1 MKSINKLNSEC
12 DELLEQLTVFR
23 ENLESYRIS
32 ENANINSMRDEEA
45 DMRNNY
51 NHDMHQFNLDKN
63 LWNDDLKEQR
73 VEIKELEDENRL
85 AQLSLKDIQ
94 AKHKYCKKLEYEKTM
109 VFKEKG
115 KILDQL
121 IKDEKPTLK
130 ATTNKRVMD
139 ITKTF
144 AKKLDHRKITSGIDT
159 TRGIIDLSSTKLFNT
174 TLNSI
179 RINGVEKTFDSIEKI
194 KSAKGAKRG
203 SMKKMNVSH
212 NSLSVRK

>member
-1 MKSINKLNSEC
+1 MRRTNKLNSEC
-12 DELLEQLTVFR
+12 DEILEQLTVFR

-32 ENANINSMRDEEA
+32 ENANINSMRDDEA
-45 DMRNNY
+45 DMKNNY
-51 NHDMHQFNLDKN
+51 NHNLQQFNLDKN

-73 VEIKELEDENRL
+73 SEIKELEEENRF
-85 AQLSLKDIQ
+85 AQLSLKDVQ
-94 AKHKYCKKLEYEKTM
+94 AKHKYCKKLEHEKTM
-109 VFKEKG
+109 VFKEKA

-203 SMKKMNVSH
+203 SMTKMDISH
-212 NSLSVRK
+212 TSLNNLK